1 MDGRANP
8 AFLPDLCRIMPF
20 PEFLALPALLG
31 GHLLQAPADATAE
44 ARHLLLDSRRM
55 GLPVGA
61 VFFALRGPSHDGH
74 RYLPDLYAQG
84 VRQFVVEEGAAL
96 PGGLA
101 AYPGAGLL
109 AVARPLAALQAL
121 AAAHRA
127 EFAGPVLAITGS
139 NGKTIV
145 KEWLAQLL
153 SPDEDICRSPRS
165 YNSQV
170 GVPLSVWELNPARH
184 TLGIFEAGISEVG
197 EMTRLAA
204 IIQPTEGLFT
214 TLGTAHDAGFASARQ
229 KLHEKLQLFIGPQFR
244 RLFYCADQPQVR
256 AAMAELQLPGFG
268 WTRQPDQPA
277 DLRFTTENVAA
288 GTTRLRADYP
298 ATGLST
304 EFTLPFADE
313 PSLENALHCL
323 AVLLYRQVEPA
334 EIQRRLLRLHPVAMR
349 LEMKPG
355 RHGSYLLDDTYNN
368 DLAGL
373 ALALNV
379 LARQSRPGRRT
390 LILSDVLESGL
401 SRAALYARVAALLP
415 AAGVT
420 RLVGIGEEISKE
432 LKIMNYELNI
442 ETKET
447 LGAQDAPTDPDS
459 FLIFNSQFLIQTYP
473 STEAFLAQLNPA
485 DFAHETIL
493 IKGARRFGFE
503 RIVAALQAQQH
514 GTVLEVN
521 LDALSHN
528 LQHYRRQ
535 LQPGTKLMVMV
546 KAFAYGAGSYEVAS
560 LLEFQR
566 ADYLA
571 VAYAD
576 EGIALRE
583 AGISL
588 PIMVMNAAPDSFD
601 LLRRYRLEPEIYSF
615 ELLDEYVATI
625 TAAAPAETPASS
637 LPALKIHLKLDTGM
651 RRLGFDEADLPV
663 LLARLR
669 THAAHLPVASLMTHL
684 ATADEPAHDDFTR
697 AQLAAFRRM
706 AAAIEAVLGHSVL
719 KHALN
724 SAGILRFPEAQFDM
738 VRLGIG
744 LYGVDASNT
753 ADPGALRPVS
763 QLRTT
768 ISQIKSLPAGHTV
781 GYGRRGQATGGE
793 RRIATLAIG
802 YADGYDRR
810 FGNGNGAVLI
820 HGQPA
825 PLVGS
830 VCMDMCMADVTDIP
844 LARAGDVALVFGE
857 GLPLPALAARIG
869 TIAYE
874 LLTNV
879 SERVK
884 RVFVSE

>member
-1 MDGRANP
+1 
-8 AFLPDLCRIMPF
+8 MPF
-20 PEFLALPALLG
+20 PKFLALPALLG
-31 GHLLQAPADATAE
+31 GRLLQAPADASAE
-44 ARHLLLDSRRM
+44 ARHLLLDSRRV
-55 GLPVGA
+55 GLPAGA

-74 RYLPDLYAQG
+74 RYLPELYAQG
-84 VRQFVVEEGAAL
+84 VRQFVVEEAAAL

-109 AVARPLAALQAL
+109 TVARPLAALQAL

-127 EFAGPVLAITGS
+127 DFAGSVLAVTGS

-170 GVPLSVWELNPARH
+170 GVPLSVWELNPGRH
-184 TLGIFEAGISEVG
+184 TLGIFEAGISEMG
-197 EMTRLAA
+197 EMARLAA
-204 IIQPTEGLFT
+204 IIRPTEGLFT
-214 TLGTAHDAGFASARQ
+214 TLGTAHDAGFASEAQ
-229 KLHEKLQLFIGPQFR
+229 KLHEKLRLFAGPQFR
-244 RLFYCADQPQVR
+244 RLFYCADQPLVR
-256 AAMAELQLPGFG
+256 AAVAELALPGFG
-268 WTRQPDQPA
+268 WSRAPGQPA
-277 DLRFTTENVAA
+277 DLHFSAEPAAA
-288 GTTRLRADYP
+288 GATRLRATYP
-298 ATGLST
+298 ATGLT
-304 EFTLPFADE
+304 AEFTLPFADE
-313 PSLENALHCL
+313 PSLENGLHCL
-323 AVLLYRQVEPA
+323 AVLLHRQVEPA

-368 DLAGL
+368 DFAGL
-373 ALALNV
+373 ALALNS

-401 SRAALYARVAALLP
+401 GRAELYARVAALLP
-415 AAGVT
+415 AVGIT
-420 RLVGIGEEISKE
+420 RLVGIGEEISQ
-432 LKIMNYELNI
+432 LKVKSEGLRVAASGT
-442 ETKET
+442 EPGEPTT
-447 LGAQDAPTDPDS
+447 PLLTFSAQLLTE
-459 FLIFNSQFLIQTYP
+459 FYP
-473 STEAFLAQLNPA
+473 STEAFLAQLNPT
-485 DFAHETIL
+485 DFAQETIL

-528 LQHYRRQ
+528 LRHYRRQ
-535 LQPGTKLMVMV
+535 LRPGTKLMVMV

-576 EGIALRE
+576 EGVALRE

-588 PIMVMNAAPDSFD
+588 PVMVMNAAPDAFD

-615 ELLDEYVATI
+615 ELLDEYIATFEATDSYPPI
-625 TAAAPAETPASS
+625 PASHS
-637 LPALKIHLKLDTGM
+637 PLPHPKIHLKLDTGM
-651 RRLGFDEADLPV
+651 RRLGFDEADLPD

-669 THAAHLPVASLMTHL
+669 THAARLPVASLMTHL
-684 ATADEPAHDDFTR
+684 AAADEPGHDEFTQ
-697 AQLAAFRRM
+697 AQLATFRRM
-706 AAAIEAVLGHSVL
+706 AAAIEAALGYSVL

-724 SAGILRFPEAQFDM
+724 SAGIMRFPEAQLDM

-753 ADPGALRPVS
+753 AGPGALRPVS

-768 ISQIKSLPAGHTV
+768 ISQIKTLPAGHTV
-781 GYGRRGQATGGE
+781 GYGRRGPATSAA

-810 FGNGNGAVLI
+810 FGNGTGTVLI

-830 VCMDMCMADVTDIP
+830 VCMDMCMVDVTQIP
-844 LARAGDVALVFGE
+844 QARAGDVALVFGQ

-879 SERVK
+879 SERVR

>member
-1 MDGRANP
+1 MSFPR
-8 AFLPDLCRIMPF
+8 FLD
-20 PEFLALPALLG
+20 LPACVS
-31 GHLLQAPADATAE
+31 GHLRQAPADASATV
-44 ARHLLLDSRRM
+44 RHLLLDSRRAD
-55 GLPVGA
+55 LPVGA
-61 VFFALRGPSHDGH
+61 AFFALRGPSHDGH

-84 VRQFVVEEGAAL
+84 VRLFFVEENTAL

-101 AYPGAGLL
+101 AYPEAGIME
-109 AVARPLAALQAL
+109 VASPLAALQAL

-127 EFAGPVLAITGS
+127 QFTASVIGITGS

-170 GVPLSVWELNPARH
+170 GVPLSVWELNPERH

-197 EMTRLAA
+197 EMARLAS
-204 IIQPTEGLFT
+204 IIRPTEGIFT
-214 TLGTAHDAGFASARQ
+214 NLGTAHDAGFASEQQ
-229 KLHEKLQLFIGPQFR
+229 KLLEKLTLFQGADFQ
-244 RLFYCADQPQVR
+244 RLFYCADQPLVR
-256 AAMAELQLPGFG
+256 AAVAARQLPGFS
-268 WTRQPDQPA
+268 WTRQPTPPA
-277 DLRFTTENVAA
+277 DVRFTTEASSPAN
-288 GTTRLRADYP
+288 TTRLRADYP
-298 ATGLST
+298 ATGLIA

-313 PSLENALHCL
+313 PSIENALHCL
-323 AVLLYRQVEPA
+323 AVLLHRQVEPA

-349 LEMKPG
+349 LEMKLG
-355 RHGSYLLDDTYNN
+355 RHDSYLLDDTYNN

-373 ALALNV
+373 ALALNA

-401 SRAALYARVAALLP
+401 SSSELYARVAALLP

-420 RLVGIGEEISKE
+420 RLVGIGEEIGE
-432 LKIMNYELNI
+432 LGVKSYELRVDGLSMTSDEN
-442 ETKET
+442 
-447 LGAQDAPTDPDS
+447 
-459 FLIFNSQFLIQTYP
+459 NSQLLTHNAQLLTEFYP
-473 STEAFLAQLNPA
+473 STEAFLAQLNLT

-528 LQHYRRQ
+528 LQYYRRQ
-535 LQPGTKLMVMV
+535 LSPGTKLMVMV

-588 PIMVMNAAPDSFD
+588 PIMVMNAAPDSFET
-601 LLRRYRLEPEIYSF
+601 LRRYRLEPEIYSL
-615 ELLDEYVATI
+615 EMLDEYLATFDI
-625 TAAAPAETPASS
+625 PAESPLSTSQSPLPTP
-637 LPALKIHLKLDTGM
+637 KIHLKLDTGM
-651 RRLGFDEADLPV
+651 RRLGFDEADLTA
-663 LLARLR
+663 LAARLR
-669 THAAHLPVASLMTHL
+669 QHAARLPVASMMTHL
-684 ATADEPAHDDFTR
+684 AAADEPGHDDFTR
-697 AQLAAFRRM
+697 EQLAAFGRM
-706 AAAIEAVLGHSVL
+706 TTALEAALGHSVL

-724 SAGILRFPEAQFDM
+724 SAGILRFPAAQFNM

-753 ADPGALRPVS
+753 ADPAALRPVS

-768 ISQIKSLPAGHTV
+768 ISQIKTLPAGTTV
-781 GYGRRGQATGGE
+781 GYGRRGTAAAAE

-810 FGNGNGAVLI
+810 FGNGAGTVLI
-820 HGQPA
+820 HGQAA

-830 VCMDMCMADVTDIP
+830 VCMDMCMVDVTNIP
-844 LARAGDVALVFGE
+844 AARAGDVALLFGE
-857 GLPLPALAARIG
+857 GLSLPELAARIG

-874 LLTNV
+874 LLTSV